1 MNVKKKL
8 MQLRKKRLNSL
19 SCNQRS
25 MLQNLRKKKENSIK
39 KSMILNKRK
48 TQSSKQTKLK
58 TWLKYKPFKKSQV

>member
-1 MNVKKKL
+1 
-8 MQLRKKRLNSL
+8 
-19 SCNQRS
+19 

-58 TWLKYKPFKKSQV
+58 TWLKYKPFKKSQVWTLQRSLKKKTIRSI